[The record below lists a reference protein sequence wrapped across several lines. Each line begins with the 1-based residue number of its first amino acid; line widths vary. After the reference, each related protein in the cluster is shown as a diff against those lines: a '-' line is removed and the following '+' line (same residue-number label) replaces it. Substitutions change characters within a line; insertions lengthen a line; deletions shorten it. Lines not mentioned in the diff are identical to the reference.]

1 MTDFEM
7 ISIVLEVMNLLL
19 LLSTS
24 IFALLIFQRKIS
36 KKNAYSVGQ
45 QSRRCP
51 SGHLV

>member
-24 IFALLIFQRKIS
+24 IFALLTFLS
-36 KKNAYSVGQ
+36 KKDK
-45 QSRRCP
+45 
-51 SGHLV
+51 